1 MRSLERHRDVGA
13 YALGVLDRA
22 DAFRFEDHLMD
33 CPRCVAQFHEL
44 KPTTHVLKA
53 YVEATP
59 DSVDPFAAPRPGM
72 LDELLRDV
80 ATMRRTG
87 RRRWLFAVAAAVIFA
102 AGGPALAVFTGG
114 GSDGMRLTASDAKSG
129 VSADVT
135 TLNRAWGSQVDFTI
149 KDPTSR
155 RACRLVVVAK
165 DGSEQTV
172 MTWAGSGEHTEAT
185 AMQGGAASHPSEIAR
200 VEVRTADGQKLLTL
214 KPQ

>member
-53 YVEATP
+53 YAESTP

-72 LDELLRDV
+72 LDQLLRDV

-87 RRRWLFAVAAAVIFA
+87 RRRWLVAVAAAVVFA
-102 AGGPALAVFTGG
+102 VGGPVIAVFSGG
-114 GSDGMRLTASDAKSG
+114 GSDGMQLSARDAESG
-129 VSADVT
+129 VSAEVT

-149 KDPTSR
+149 KDPSGR
-155 RACRLVVVAK
+155 RACHLVVIAK
-165 DGSEQTV
+165 DGTEQTV
-172 MTWAGSGEHTEAT
+172 MSWAGPEGHEKAT
-185 AMQGGAASHPSEIAR
+185 AMQGGAAAHPSEIAR
-200 VEVRTADGQKLLTL
+200 VEVRTADGEKLVTL
-214 KPQ
+214 KPR